1 INLVL
6 FGYLEQGSGRVNR
19 QLSPIEGDGDHGVI
33 NSLSRRRKCCIWRS
47 QQGKRQGGRL
57 LYAHHN
63 KDYLQLYLI
72 LDSLLF
78 KRENDFRLSC
88 LPHWLGASLRT
99 IPLQQAIHCL
109 IVSLCVW

>member
-1 INLVL
+1 MLHL
-6 FGYLEQGSGRVNR
+6 AE
-19 QLSPIEGDGDHGVI
+19 PA
-33 NSLSRRRKCCIWRS
+33 
-47 QQGKRQGGRL
+47 GKRQGGRL

-88 LPHWLGASLRT
+88 LPHRHGASLRI
-99 IPLQQAIHCL
+99 IPVKAGD
-109 IVSLCVW
+109 SLFYCQFMHLAEERLLSLVVDVIRQ